1 METKLSTLKTEFER
15 GNFKKAVAIA
25 AKFPDLGKERN
36 AILDAHTA
44 YTNPR
49 WVVGL
54 GKSVDDC
61 IALGKAALTDK
72 YKLAA

>member
-1 METKLSTLKTEFER
+1 METKLSQVKKHFES
-15 GNFKKAVAIA
+15 GDFKKAIA
-25 AKFPDLGKERN
+25 LSAKFHDLGKERN

-54 GKSVDDC
+54 GKSVDES
-61 IALGKAALTDK
+61 IAQGIAALRAR
-72 YKLAA
+72 YSLQ